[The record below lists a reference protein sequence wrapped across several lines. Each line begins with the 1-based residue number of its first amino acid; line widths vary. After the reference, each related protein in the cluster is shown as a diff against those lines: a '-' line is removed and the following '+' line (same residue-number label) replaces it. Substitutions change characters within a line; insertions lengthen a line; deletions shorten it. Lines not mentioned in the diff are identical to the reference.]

1 MTLQTR
7 PTQANPALPTI
18 VRGDRQRKL
27 LTEPVIFEEGS
38 LPPFL
43 RLALIGAAVL
53 VGAFILWTSLV
64 SVDEVASAAGQVIP
78 SDYVKVIEHLEGGTV
93 AEVRVAE
100 GQLVAAGDVLV
111 RMDPAP
117 AQSELEQLK
126 ARELA
131 LTLRAE
137 RLRAVTDGRQPDFSA
152 FAAAHPD
159 QVADQQRI
167 WASQMTARHSALEV
181 IDAQVAQRNKEVAQL
196 KEQLAVAER
205 QLELTRDQLK
215 IRQDGVHEGVVSR
228 QVYLET
234 KRGEVT
240 AEGEVVRLR
249 EQIRVASETLQET
262 ERRRRNLNATQQ
274 QDALTELGT
283 VTAELEQVKG
293 ALIKAQDRVNRLE
306 VRAPVA
312 GLVQDIKIRTPGE
325 VLPAGGILMRI
336 VPVDDTL
343 VAEVRILPSD
353 IGHVQAGQPVRVK
366 FATYD
371 YTRYGAMPGTLEEVS
386 PSTFMDEQ
394 GHPYYKGMVRLA
406 RPWMG
411 PGEGQNRVLPGMSVD
426 ADIVTGHKPLFQYL
440 LRPVYISLK
449 SSFHER

>member
-7 PTQANPALPTI
+7 PTRANGGLPTI

-53 VGAFILWTSLV
+53 VAAFIVWTSVV
-64 SVDEVASAAGQVIP
+64 SVDEIATAVGQVVP
-78 SDYVKVIEHLEGGTV
+78 SDYVKVIQHLEGGTV
-93 AEVRVAE
+93 AEIRVSE
-100 GQLVAAGDVLV
+100 GQLVAKGDVLV

-117 AQSELEQLK
+117 AMSELDQLK

-137 RLRAVTDGRQPDFSA
+137 RLRAVVDGRKPDFSA
-152 FAAAHPD
+152 FAAAHPNE
-159 QVADQQRI
+159 VADQKRI
-167 WASQMTARHSALEV
+167 WASQIAAQHSAIAV
-181 IDAQVAQRNKEVAQL
+181 MDAQVAQRGKELAQL
-196 KEQLAVAER
+196 KEQLTVAGR
-205 QLELTRDQLK
+205 QLGLTRDQLK
-215 IRQDGVHEGVVSR
+215 IRQDGVREGVVSR

-240 AEGEVVRLR
+240 AEGEAIRLR

-262 ERRRRNLNATQQ
+262 ERRRSNLHATQQ

-283 VTAELEQVKG
+283 VTAELDQVKG
-293 ALIKAQDRVNRLE
+293 ALIKAQDRVDRLN

-312 GLVQDIKIRTPGE
+312 GLVQDLKIRTPGQ

-336 VPVDDTL
+336 VPVDDRL
-343 VAEVRILPSD
+343 EAEVRILPSD
-353 IGHVQAGQPVRVK
+353 IGHVRAGQPVRVK
-366 FATYD
+366 FSTYD
-371 YTRYGAMPGTLEEVS
+371 YTRYGDLPGTLDSIS
-386 PSTFMDEQ
+386 PSNFLDDQ
-394 GHPYYKGMVRLA
+394 GHPYYRGMVRLS
-406 RPWMG
+406 RPWIG
-411 PGEGQNRVLPGMSVD
+411 PGEGQNRVLPGMSVE
-426 ADIVTGHKPLFQYL
+426 ADIVTGHRPLFQYL
-440 LRPVYISLK
+440 LRPIYISLK